1 MLDLT
6 MFEEKNVLFCVRCRD
21 EESAITFLNEMIR
34 QYPEKTK
41 FWHSGEN
48 KWEEAIDDGE
58 SHVDYFP
65 YINNYGGTT
74 LAWDDDDYAETHSY
88 RIVEYYDIPGSRPL
102 EDLGDIDGSGF
113 DINSLF

>member
-41 FWHSGEN
+41 FWNSGEN
-48 KWEEAIDDGE
+48 KWKEAIDDGE
-58 SHVDYFP
+58 NHVDYFP
-65 YINNYGGTT
+65 YINNCGGTT

>member
-6 MFEEKNVLFCVRCRD
+6 IFEEKNVLFCVRCRD

-41 FWHSGEN
+41 FWNSGEN

-58 SHVDYFP
+58 NHVDYFP
-65 YINNYGGTT
+65 YINNCGGTT

>member
-48 KWEEAIDDGE
+48 KWEEAIDEGGD
-58 SHVDYFP
+58 HVDYYP
-65 YINNYGGTT
+65 YINNCGGTT

>member
-58 SHVDYFP
+58 NHVDYFP
-65 YINNYGGTT
+65 HINNCGGTT
-74 LAWDDDDYAETHSY
+74 LAWDNEDYAETHSY
-88 RIVEYYDIPGSRPL
+88 RIVEYYDIPGSRPP
-102 EDLGDIDGSGF
+102 EDLGEIDCCSF
-113 DINSLF
+113 NISDLF

>member
-41 FWHSGEN
+41 LWHGGEN
-48 KWEEAIDDGE
+48 KWKEAIDDGKN
-58 SHVDYFP
+58 HVDYFP
-65 YINNYGGTT
+65 YINNCGGTT
-74 LAWDDDDYAETHSY
+74 LAWDDDDYAETRSY

>member
-6 MFEEKNVLFCVRCRD
+6 MFEEKSVLFCVRCRD

-41 FWHSGEN
+41 FWDSDEN

-58 SHVDYFP
+58 NHVDYFP
-65 YINNYGGTT
+65 YINNCGGTT

-88 RIVEYYDIPGSRPL
+88 RIVEYYDIPGARPL